1 MLLYHPFFDAYHC
14 TFRLLQLLEKVR
26 SVEVETPRLRV
37 WDFYLLFPAALQD
50 AQLPRGST
58 HLRSTVQKIENRYE
72 VLPDA
77 RRAFSRLEPIQNAAL
92 AHLAATKLINADSL
106 KAGKVLRTE
115 LPVPD
120 ELANL
125 VREKNAQANEVLNF
139 LVTRFL
145 EVPMFGRGGIRM
157 RTDLFDNR
165 YDPICPN

>member
-14 TFRLLQLLEKVR
+14 TFRLLRLLETVGR
-26 SVEVETPRLRV
+26 VEVETPRLRV

-58 HLRSTVQKIENRYE
+58 SLRSAVQKTESRYE

-77 RRAFSRLEPIQNAAL
+77 RRAFTRLEPIQNAAL

-106 KAGKVLRTE
+106 KSGKVVRTE
-115 LPVPD
+115 QPVPD
-120 ELANL
+120 DMTKLIH
-125 VREKNAQANEVLNF
+125 EKNAQTDEVLKF

-145 EVPMFGRGGIRM
+145 EVPMFGKGGIRK

-165 YDPICPN
+165 YDPI